1 MITSLYQSLCNME
14 TNIADR
20 VALRWYDEEKQ
31 GVAEVHY
38 AQYAQDL
45 RRFVAFLRAEYGD
58 VRGKRVAILA
68 RNSYQYVICMYG
80 TVIAG
85 AVAVPLNLGKD
96 WDAISYELG
105 LTEPVCI
112 LQDGEFAE
120 REPALTE
127 TYGSILKPMD
137 AFSAYE
143 PAEDVTEVEDLSAL
157 AFIMFT
163 SGTTGRSK
171 GVMLSEKNYFSA
183 VRMYVA
189 GQAAVMRKAQEL
201 APKDMDKPFS
211 HFTLVPMFH
220 LSGFICYF
228 AYGIHGWTL
237 NLCADP
243 RDVRR
248 DMSMMH
254 SDAMSTPPVLVEMI
268 YNEIRRGNHYD
279 AIIMDPP
286 SYGRGPKGE
295 IWKIEDAIHP
305 LIKLCTQIL
314 SDDPLFFLINSYTT
328 GLAPA
333 VLTYMLATELKKY
346 NGYVDSQ
353 EIGLPVTSNGLVLPC
368 GASGRWWVE

>member
-85 AVAVPLNLGKD
+85 GVAVPLNLGKD

-120 REPALTE
+120 REPALAE

-220 LSGFICYF
+220 LSGFI
-228 AYGIHGWTL
+228 
-237 NLCADP
+237 
-243 RDVRR
+243 
-248 DMSMMH
+248 
-254 SDAMSTPPVLVEMI
+254 
-268 YNEIRRGNHYD
+268 
-279 AIIMDPP
+279 
-286 SYGRGPKGE
+286 
-295 IWKIEDAIHP
+295 
-305 LIKLCTQIL
+305 
-314 SDDPLFFLINSYTT
+314 
-328 GLAPA
+328 
-333 VLTYMLATELKKY
+333 
-346 NGYVDSQ
+346 
-353 EIGLPVTSNGLVLPC
+353 
-368 GASGRWWVE
+368 